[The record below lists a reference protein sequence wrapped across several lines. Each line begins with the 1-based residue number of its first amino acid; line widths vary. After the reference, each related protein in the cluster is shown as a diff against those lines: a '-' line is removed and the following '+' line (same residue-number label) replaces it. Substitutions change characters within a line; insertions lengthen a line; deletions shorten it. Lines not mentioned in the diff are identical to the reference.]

1 MGIEAVNEE
10 QNAIIEYVKNHFVGW
25 MEEKN
30 ILPFPRTAQTLEPQ
44 LLERMVRVEETL
56 KRQNDKFDH
65 QNEKFEILIDNIDKR
80 FNSFEKRMDE
90 RFEESDRRFDS
101 IQKQMDQRFNRQS
114 LYHLATFT
122 AVIGTAVTIILG
134 A

>member
-1 MGIEAVNEE
+1 MGVEAVNEE
-10 QNAIIEYVKNHFVGW
+10 QKTIIEYVKNHFVDW

-30 ILPFPRTAQTLEPQ
+30 IYPFPRERQSIDTQ
-44 LLERMVRVEETL
+44 LLERIVRVEETL

-65 QNEKFEILIDNIDKR
+65 QNEKFELLITSQEKR
-80 FNSFEKRMDE
+80 FTALET
-90 RFEESDRRFDS
+90 
-101 IQKQMDQRFNRQS
+101 QMNQRFNRQN

-122 AVIGTAVTIILG
+122 AVIGSAVAVILK